1 MCVCV
6 CVCVRLVPIMLKILP
21 IILFLYAEKP
31 TYYSIMHVDYSLI
44 TYQLLFQ
51 CLNDFDEN
59 MMQQNTYE
67 NITQI
72 GIISQRFLYN
82 VSMQA
87 LVDLREFDKMAFSSS

>member
-1 MCVCV
+1 M
-6 CVCVRLVPIMLKILP
+6 I
-21 IILFLYAEKP
+21 
-31 TYYSIMHVDYSLI
+31 
-44 TYQLLFQ
+44 
-51 CLNDFDEN
+51 FDEN

-87 LVDLREFDKMAFSSS
+87 LVDLREFDKMAFNSS